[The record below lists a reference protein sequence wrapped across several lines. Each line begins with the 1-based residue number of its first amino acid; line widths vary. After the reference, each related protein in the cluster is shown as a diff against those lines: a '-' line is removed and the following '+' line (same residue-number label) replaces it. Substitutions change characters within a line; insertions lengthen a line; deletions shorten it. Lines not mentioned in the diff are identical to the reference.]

1 MWMVDVRDNRYYKGT
16 ILKVTLAFRK
26 ANRHWLSQLVAKLTR
41 SKYDHSEI
49 IIGTVWVG
57 AHFKGGVTTQRVRY
71 PLHSNWDY
79 IEVPIDP
86 KFNHKAVEFVN
97 SVRGDKYVFRGALGE
112 ALNIPEF
119 NVRNKYFCSELVVSI
134 MQQFNAK
141 EVEGLNP
148 VLVDPQELYEL
159 FKEYA

>member
-1 MWMVDVRDNRYYKGT
+1 MV
-16 ILKVTLAFRK
+16 VTLAFRK
-26 ANRHWLSQLVAKLTR
+26 ANRHWLSKLVAKLTN
-41 SKYDHSEI
+41 SQYDHSEI

-57 AHFKGGVTTQRVRY
+57 AHFKGGVTTKRVEY

-79 IEVPIDP
+79 ITVPVDP
-86 KFNHKAVEFVN
+86 KFNHKAVVFIDAA
-97 SVRGDKYVFRGALGE
+97 RGDKYDFSGALGE

-119 NVRNKYFCSELVVSI
+119 NVENKYFCSELVTRI
-134 MQQFNAK
+134 MQEFGAK
-141 EVEGLNP
+141 EVKGLNP

>member
-1 MWMVDVRDNRYYKGT
+1 MV
-16 ILKVTLAFRK
+16 VTLAFRK
-26 ANRHWLSQLVAKLTR
+26 ASRHWLSKLVAKLTR

-57 AHFKGGVTTQRVRY
+57 AHFKGGVTTKRVEY

-79 IEVPIDP
+79 LIVPIDP

-97 SVRGDKYVFRGALGE
+97 SVRGDKYDFRGALGE
-112 ALNIPEF
+112 ALNIPEL

-141 EVEGLNP
+141 EVKGLNP
-148 VLVDPQELYEL
+148 VLIDPQELYEL
-159 FKEYA
+159 FKEYK